1 MNCRDTM
8 SSSQSSLDLPS
19 LPPPST
25 KCIEVF
31 IWTGIYHHI
40 NRGVLRDHQ
49 LSLAVPVNSANGP
62 GFVRFST
69 HQEDAA
75 DDWEILDSPWHGD
88 TSFTGTHNGLQSVWR
103 ARFQHVGPEG
113 PFLHH
118 IQFCLY
124 PRSLELYG
132 LTSYKG
138 FNLCPTFHEEG
149 PSRNP
154 WCLFYLG
161 DEIRRETIEV
171 DYDPKFKQCIRSLD
185 DLAIASTAGPT
196 DVPSNADGS
205 LNPFGGLPEIYNMRL
220 AAEFP
225 AHSMIMGHNNPPEN
239 RPSAA

>member
-1 MNCRDTM
+1 M
-8 SSSQSSLDLPS
+8 SLPQPSLPLPS
-19 LPPPST
+19 LPQPT
-25 KCIEVF
+25 KKRIDVL
-31 IWTGIYHHI
+31 IWTGAYHHF

-49 LSLAVPVNSANGP
+49 LALAVPLDPANGP

-75 DDWEILDSPWHGD
+75 DDCEILDSPWHGD
-88 TSFTGTHNGLQSVWR
+88 TSFTGTHNELQSDWR

-113 PFLHH
+113 PFLHD
-118 IQFCLY
+118 IQFSLC
-124 PRSLELYG
+124 PRYLKLHG
-132 LTSYKG
+132 FISYKG

-149 PSRNP
+149 PSRKP
-154 WCLFYLG
+154 WCLLYLG

-205 LNPFGGLPEIYNMRL
+205 LNIFGGLPEIYNMRL
-220 AAEFP
+220 AAEYP
-225 AHSMIMGHNNPPEN
+225 VPSMIMGHNDPPES
-239 RPSAA
+239 RRSDLIRRLQ